1 MKKLSTYLL
10 IIFMIMFW
18 AFRVVVSLGNSIG
31 QDMGFPIEDMTVEIV
46 LLFIDI
52 VLVLLVIKRKM
63 IGALGFLLVNIWYFG
78 PKLLNSLMVMASGE
92 AIDMYTIN
100 GALEGFIAVVLAVA
114 ILLDMLFDRNR
125 KNNPKDKKTDWFYK
139 GEQYDREIDER
150 ADKNNY
156 RTL

>member
-10 IIFMIMFW
+10 VIFMIMFW
-18 AFRVVVSLGNSIG
+18 MFRVVVALGNSVG
-31 QDMGFPIEDMTVEIV
+31 KDMGFPIEDINVEVV
-46 LLFIDI
+46 LLFIDVALI
-52 VLVLLVIKRKM
+52 VLVAKRKM

-78 PKLLNSLMVMASGE
+78 PKLLNSVSTMLAGE
-92 AIDMYTIN
+92 ELSLYLIN
-100 GALEGFIAVVLAVA
+100 AALEGFIAVILAMA
-114 ILLDMLFDRNR
+114 ILLDMLMDRNR

-139 GEQYDREIDER
+139 NEKFDRELDER